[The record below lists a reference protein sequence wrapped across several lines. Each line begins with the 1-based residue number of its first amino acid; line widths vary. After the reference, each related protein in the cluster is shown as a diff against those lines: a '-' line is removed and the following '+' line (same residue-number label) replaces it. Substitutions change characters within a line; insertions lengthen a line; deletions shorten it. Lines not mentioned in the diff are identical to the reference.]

1 MIVTLKN
8 NGFSAKIDSYGAQLI
23 SLQDP
28 AGTEYI
34 WQRDPKHWANCSPL
48 LFPIVGNC
56 RDNKLIIDGRS
67 YDITKHGFC
76 KITDFTVSQPS
87 ESEAAFTIQDSDETR
102 KSYPYAFCLTLTY
115 TLDADGQ
122 LHMNYKVKNTDTQA
136 IHYQIGTHPG
146 FTCPLE
152 DGETFEDYV

>member
-56 RDNKLIIDGRS
+56 RDNKLIIADPMTS
-67 YDITKHGFC
+67 SN
-76 KITDFTVSQPS
+76 TVSVRSQTLPYPS
-87 ESEAAFTIQDSDETR
+87 LPDPKLPSPFRIPKRQGS
-102 KSYPYAFCLTLTY
+102 LT
-115 TLDADGQ
+115 
-122 LHMNYKVKNTDTQA
+122 HMRSA
-136 IHYQIGTHPG
+136 
-146 FTCPLE
+146 
-152 DGETFEDYV
+152 